1 MSARRLLVLVAVAL
15 AAGAASLTAA
25 RSPAGA
31 VPTRAS
37 APKLVTRNIHFYR
50 TSIGGLVFFGE
61 ILDRGPGPAA
71 NVGLLLGLLNDRGE
85 RLARGATLRIST
97 NVLKPGARGVWV
109 VQMSDNPKK
118 WARMQ
123 IQVAEQIGREDA
135 LAQDYTS
142 FKVGKVEA
150 ASENPGFSQKVT
162 GTLTNAGRKPARVSS
177 VTIALYDA
185 RGTLVYATNQGFLYP
200 YSSKQVVPPRK
211 TAPFKA
217 SILGYTKKPAKIVVY
232 VRASTKGSNGFY
244 LG

>member
-1 MSARRLLVLVAVAL
+1 MSARRLLALVAVAL
-15 AAGAASLTAA
+15 ATGAVSLTAA

-61 ILDRGPGPAA
+61 IL
-71 NVGLLLGLLNDRGE
+71 
-85 RLARGATLRIST
+85 
-97 NVLKPGARGVWV
+97 
-109 VQMSDNPKK
+109 
-118 WARMQ
+118 
-123 IQVAEQIGREDA
+123 
-135 LAQDYTS
+135 
-142 FKVGKVEA
+142 
-150 ASENPGFSQKVT
+150 
-162 GTLTNAGRKPARVSS
+162 
-177 VTIALYDA
+177 
-185 RGTLVYATNQGFLYP
+185 YP

-232 VRASTKGSNGFY
+232 ARASTKGSNGFY